1 MRCVGFDAHRNAWRW
16 HSHLLQK
23 YYPNPRVKSRTQHP
37 RAWYVPPVPTFTSE
51 NEISSWSTSGHN
63 ALYQRPIGLRT
74 ITRTDIVHI
83 YAMIRC
89 VYVLRW
95 PDSHN
100 GLYQHLPFGNRNFLS
115 SVWEQGLFDWFMR
128 GSHKS
133 PVALHCESSSIYSRC
148 NVGAH
153 SCRNARMGNSQS
165 EFCTQRSLKVGSR
178 PIALLSA
185 VFRRASA
192 VPICSRA

>member
-1 MRCVGFDAHRNAWRW
+1 M
-16 HSHLLQK
+16 
-23 YYPNPRVKSRTQHP
+23 QHP
-37 RAWYVPPVPTFTSE
+37 LIRKKRGRVRHRAWYVPPVPTFTSE
-51 NEISSWSTSGHN
+51 NEISGWSASGRN
-63 ALYQRPIGLRT
+63 ALYQRPIGFRT
-74 ITRTDIVHI
+74 ITRTDVVHI

-100 GLYQHLPFGNRNFLS
+100 GLYQRFPFGNRKFLS
-115 SVWEQGLFDWFMR
+115 PVWKQGLFDWFMR

-148 NVGAH
+148 NVDAR
-153 SCRNARMGNSQS
+153 SCKNARMGNPQS
-165 EFCTQRSLKVGSR
+165 DFCTQRSLKVGSR
-178 PIALLSA
+178 LIAFLSA
-185 VFRRASA
+185 GFRRASA